1 MTYRAT
7 ASYPYVDS
15 DRAVA
20 ALRGQ
25 LRAAAMN
32 DGAAPDWSTLLVS
45 GPTEVI
51 GARGIRWYEWA
62 ATVDSQQ
69 IAAHYL

>member
-1 MTYRAT
+1 MTYKAR

-15 DRAVA
+15 ERAVA

-25 LRAAAMN
+25 LRVAAMN
-32 DGAAPDWSTLLVS
+32 DGTTPDWSTLLIT

-62 ATVDSQQ
+62 ATVDSHQ
-69 IAAHYL
+69 IPAHYL